1 MNKRK
6 VLLIEDYWQEVLV
19 RKTTEY
25 YLTEEKYKELLQ
37 LHKEKSINITDM
49 SYEELQSLENILEEE
64 HTGQITKEIR
74 DENERCDIQEAGT
87 YLNLTGI

>member
-25 YLTEEKYKELLQ
+25 YLTEEKYKELIR
-37 LHKEKSINITDM
+37 LHEQKDIVIRKLTYD
-49 SYEELQSLENILEEE
+49 ELQSLEDILEEQN
-64 HTGQITKEIR
+64 TGLITKEII
-74 DENERCDIQEAGT
+74 DENDMCDIEEINTQLKLDE
-87 YLNLTGI
+87 